1 MTYVVLPEQ
10 QELPPIT
17 YDFAVEAY
25 VARHFRDDDYFFIW
39 QTKPTVILGRN
50 QLLQN
55 EVNVDYC
62 REHDVFISRR
72 KSGGGCVYSDEG
84 NIMFSFISREPNVQK
99 MFTNCMRLAAD
110 ALHRIGVPVTISG
123 RNDILLDGKKVS
135 GAAFYRTGDRSIM
148 HNTLLVNS
156 DLSMLER
163 VITPDKAKLQSK
175 GVQSVRQHVGNISKY
190 TSMSLSELKSSFRK
204 AMCGDKAITITEE
217 MMPEIRELQKT
228 FAADDF
234 IYGKQPLFKLT
245 KKHRLPGVGTI
256 EACLEIKDNHIHDI
270 DLFGDY
276 FLTGDLDEELLPRLR
291 DVAFTREAVEKA
303 LQGLDLGNIIRGLT
317 IEGLLRVLFGRKP
330 HVMKPEWLK
339 IDLSSDKQS
348 ENTSV
353 IIHGNRLHT
362 ICESGLCPNR
372 AECWRLGTATLMIGG
387 DICTRHCR
395 FCNTLSGRPL
405 PLDPDE
411 PQRVAESV
419 REMNL
424 RYVVLTSVDR
434 DDLPD
439 MGAEHWRRTVEAVRQ
454 RCQTKI
460 EVLLPDFQGRDDLL
474 DIVLQSHPD
483 VVAHNIET
491 VRRLTPSVRSVATYE
506 GSLHVLKHI
515 HDSGFV
521 TKSGLM
527 LGLGETEEEV
537 LQTLRDLR
545 DCGVER
551 VTIGQYLQPT
561 ARHLPVEAYITPEKF
576 QWYHEQAVK
585 MGFRSA
591 VCGPLVRSSYKASIG

>member
-10 QELPPIT
+10 QTLPPIT

-99 MFTNCMRLAAD
+99 MFANCMRLAAD

-123 RNDILLDGKKVS
+123 RNDILLDGK
-135 GAAFYRTGDRSIM
+135 
-148 HNTLLVNS
+148 H
-156 DLSMLER
+156 
-163 VITPDKAKLQSK
+163 VITPDKVKLQSK

-204 AMCGDKAITITEE
+204 AMCGDNAITITEE
-217 MMPEIRELQKT
+217 MMPEIRELQKA
-228 FAADDF
+228 FADNNF

-245 KKHRLPGVGTI
+245 KKHRLPSVGTI
-256 EACLEIKDNHIHDI
+256 EACLEIKDNRIHDI

-291 DVAFTREAVEKA
+291 DVAFTREAVEEA

-348 ENTSV
+348 ENTSE

-419 REMNL
+419 KEMNL

-537 LQTLRDLR
+537 LETLRDLR

-576 QWYHEQAVK
+576 RWYHEQAVK

>member
-10 QELPPIT
+10 QTLPPIT

-62 REHDVFISRR
+62 REHGVFISRR

-84 NIMFSFISREPNVQK
+84 NIMFSFINREPNVQK
-99 MFTNCMRLAAD
+99 MFANCMHLAAD

-156 DLSMLER
+156 DLSILER

-175 GVQSVRQHVGNISKY
+175 GVQSVRQHVGNISQY
-190 TSMSLSELKSSFRK
+190 TTMSLPELKASFRQ

-217 MMPEIRELQKT
+217 MMPEIRDLQKS

-256 EACLEIKDNHIHDI
+256 EACLEIKDNHIHDF

-303 LQGLDLGNIIRGLT
+303 LQGLDLDNIIRGLT
-317 IEGLLRVLFGRKP
+317 VDGLLRVLFGRKP

-348 ENTSV
+348 ENTSE

-405 PLDPDE
+405 PLCPDE

-419 REMNL
+419 KKMNL
-424 RYVVLTSVDR
+424 RHVVLTSVDR

-454 RCQTKI
+454 KSQAKI
-460 EVLLPDFQGRDDLL
+460 EVLLPDFQGRDDLM

-537 LQTLRDLR
+537 LQTLHDLR

-576 QWYHEQAVK
+576 RWYHEQALK

>member
-1 MTYVVLPEQ
+1 
-10 QELPPIT
+10 
-17 YDFAVEAY
+17 
-25 VARHFRDDDYFFIW
+25 
-39 QTKPTVILGRN
+39 
-50 QLLQN
+50 
-55 EVNVDYC
+55 
-62 REHDVFISRR
+62 
-72 KSGGGCVYSDEG
+72 
-84 NIMFSFISREPNVQK
+84 
-99 MFTNCMRLAAD
+99 MRLAAD
-110 ALHRIGVPVTISG
+110 ALLRIGVPVTISG

-175 GVQSVRQHVGNISKY
+175 GVQSVRQHVGNISQY
-190 TSMSLSELKSSFRK
+190 TTMSLPELKAAFRQ

-228 FAADDF
+228 FADNNF

-330 HVMKPEWLK
+330 HVMKPDWLK

-348 ENTSV
+348 ENTSE

-395 FCNTLSGRPL
+395 FCNTLSGHPL
-405 PLDPDE
+405 PLDPNE
-411 PQRVAESV
+411 PLRVAESV

-439 MGAEHWRRTVEAVRQ
+439 MGAEHWRRTVEAVRRKSQ
-454 RCQTKI
+454 VKI

-491 VRRLTPSVRSVATYE
+491 VRRLTPSVRSVATYD

-515 HDSGFV
+515 HDNGFV

-561 ARHLPVEAYITPEKF
+561 AQHLAVEDYITPAKF
-576 QWYHEQAVK
+576 QWYHEQALLL
-585 MGFRSA
+585 GFRSA

>member
-1 MTYVVLPEQ
+1 MTYVVLPSQ
-10 QELPPIT
+10 TTLPPIT
-17 YDFAVEAY
+17 FDFAIEAF

-39 QTKPTVILGRN
+39 QTTPTVILGRN
-50 QLLQN
+50 QLLSN

-62 REHDVFISRR
+62 RSHGVYISRR

-99 MFTNCMRLAAD
+99 MFANCMHLAAE
-110 ALHRIGVPVTISG
+110 ALHSIGVPVTISG
-123 RNDILLDGKKVS
+123 RNDILLDEKKVS
-135 GAAFYRTGDRSIM
+135 GAAFYRTGDRSVM

-156 DLSMLER
+156 DLSMLEN
-163 VITPDKAKLQSK
+163 VITPDKAKLRSK
-175 GVQSVRQHVGNISKY
+175 GVQSVRQHVGNIGGY
-190 TSMSLSELKSSFRK
+190 TTMSLPELKASFRR
-204 AMCGDKAITITEE
+204 AMCGDKFITITEE
-217 MMPEIRELQKT
+217 MMPEIRQLQAT
-228 FAADDF
+228 FASDDF
-234 IYGKQPLFKLT
+234 IYGKQPLFQLT
-245 KKHRLPGVGTI
+245 RKHRLPGVGSI
-256 EACLEIKDNHIHDI
+256 EACLEIKDNQIRGI

-291 DVAFTREAVEKA
+291 NIPFTREAVEKA
-303 LQGLDLGNIIRGLT
+303 LEGIDLNDIISGLT
-317 IEGLLRVLFGRKP
+317 TEGLLRVLFGRKP
-330 HVMKPEWLK
+330 HVKKPDWLK
-339 IDLSSDKQS
+339 IDLSSDQQS
-348 ENTSV
+348 ENTSG
-353 IIHGNRLHT
+353 IIHSRRLHT

-387 DICTRHCR
+387 NICTRHCR
-395 FCNTLSGRPL
+395 FCNTPSGRPL
-405 PLDPDE
+405 PLDPGE

-439 MGAEHWRRTVEAVRQ
+439 MGAEHWRRTVEAVRA
-454 RCQTKI
+454 TSPAKI
-460 EVLLPDFQGRDDLL
+460 EVLLPDFQGRDELM
-474 DIVLQSHPD
+474 DIVLRAHPD

-506 GSLHVLKHI
+506 GSLHVLRHI
-515 HDSGFV
+515 HDRGFV
-521 TKSGLM
+521 AKSGLM

-545 DCGVER
+545 ESGVER

-561 ARHLPVEAYITPEKF
+561 AHHLPVAAYITPEKF
-576 QWYHEQAVK
+576 HWYREQALQ

-591 VCGPLVRSSYKASIG
+591 VCGPLVRSSYKAGME